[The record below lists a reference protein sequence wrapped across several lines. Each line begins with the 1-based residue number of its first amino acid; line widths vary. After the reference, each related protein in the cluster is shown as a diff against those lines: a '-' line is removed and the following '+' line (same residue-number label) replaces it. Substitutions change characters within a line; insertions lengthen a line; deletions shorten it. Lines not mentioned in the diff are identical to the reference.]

1 MTKVY
6 NLAGKRVWVA
16 GHSGMVGSALVRR
29 LASTGAEILTVGR
42 DSVDLRRQAAVEDW
56 LAAHRPSALFLAAAT
71 VGGIEANRTRPADFL
86 YDNLAISANIIH
98 AAAETGVHKL
108 LFLGSSCCY
117 PREAGQPVSEEALL
131 TGPLEPTNEAF
142 AIAKIAGAKLCQA
155 YRRQHQK
162 DFIVAVPTNLFGPVD
177 NFSLTDGHV
186 IPSLL
191 RKIGEAR
198 ESGAKCVD
206 IWGTG
211 EPVREFLYVDDA
223 ADALVFLMERYSE
236 DEMINVAGGE
246 TVRIRELA
254 QRIAEIT
261 GYSGTFRFDTSKPD
275 GMPRKVLDGSRIRAA
290 GWQPSTSLRE
300 GLARTW
306 QWFCATRREMAVRG

>member
-1 MTKVY
+1 MNKVY
-6 NLAGKRVWVA
+6 DLAGKRVWVA
-16 GHSGMVGSALVRR
+16 GHSGMVGSALARR
-29 LASTGAEILTVGR
+29 LAGTGAEILTVAR
-42 DSVDLRRQAAVEDW
+42 DSVDLRRQAGVEEW
-56 LAAHRPSALFLAAAT
+56 LAAHRPNAVFLVAAT

-117 PREAGQPVSEEALL
+117 PREAAQPVSEEALL

-142 AIAKIAGAKLCQA
+142 AIAKIASAKLCQA
-155 YRRQHQK
+155 YRRQHGK
-162 DFIVAVPTNLFGPVD
+162 DFIVAVPTNLFGPGD
-177 NFSLTDGHV
+177 KFSLTDGHV

-198 ESGAKCVD
+198 ESGAECVD

-236 DEMINVAGGE
+236 DDMINVAGGE
-246 TVRIRELA
+246 TVSIRELA

-261 GYSGTFRFDTSKPD
+261 GYSGIFRFDTSKPD

-306 QWFCATRREMAVRG
+306 QWFCSTPREMAVRG